1 MTFVEDEL
9 EILNHIL
16 TKRREMLE
24 EVMQNEKEKKERT
37 KGSY

>member
-16 TKRREMLE
+16 TERREMFE
-24 EVMQNEKEKKERT
+24 EVMQKEKEKKERT
-37 KGSY
+37 KRSY

>member
-16 TKRREMLE
+16 TERREMFE
-24 EVMQNEKEKKERT
+24 EVMHKEKEKKERT

>member
-16 TKRREMLE
+16 TERREMLE